1 MSVQNTPQNGGNK
14 KINTAKQSSLNS
26 WMWMMLMAN
35 VVFVLVLMTLGI
47 MALKVGNALPNGVD
61 ILYVVGRDPSFENI
75 DDDGKVWT
83 NDTQVDIFSANH
95 VNGEGVTTVV
105 SQDGTKVIAPGTVS
119 TYRFGAY
126 NNGNMAIMYQTDV
139 DFTFRL
145 AGEEQEQYEFPLS
158 VRLRTEQGKYLIG
171 GENRWIPVD
180 EAVATNHVSVLG
192 AGCYEE
198 FILELLWAFEGGN
211 DELDT
216 MYGNMAVEGG
226 VELTFGINTYAEEHI
241 DPSAKGGTPIN
252 PEANNDKQEYG
263 GEARWFW
270 LILLMVNT
278 GILIF
283 YLSFLITRRMQK
295 NNENK

>member
-1 MSVQNTPQNGGNK
+1 MSVQDTPQNGGNK

-26 WMWMMLMAN
+26 WMWIMLMAN
-35 VVFVLVLMTLGI
+35 VVFVLVLMTLGV
-47 MALKVGNALPNGVD
+47 MALKVGNALPDGVD

-139 DFTFRL
+139 DFTFIL

-198 FILELLWAFEGGN
+198 FTLELLWAFEGGN

-263 GEARWFW
+263 GEVRWFW

>member
-47 MALKVGNALPNGVD
+47 MALKVGNALPDGVD

-198 FILELLWAFEGGN
+198 FTLELLWAFEGGN

-263 GEARWFW
+263 GEVRWFW

-295 NNENK
+295 NKENK

>member
-47 MALKVGNALPNGVD
+47 MALKVGNALPDGVD

-105 SQDGTKVIAPGTVS
+105 SQDGTKVIAPGTLS

-198 FILELLWAFEGGN
+198 FTLELLWAFEGGN

-263 GEARWFW
+263 GEVRWFW

-295 NNENK
+295 NKENK